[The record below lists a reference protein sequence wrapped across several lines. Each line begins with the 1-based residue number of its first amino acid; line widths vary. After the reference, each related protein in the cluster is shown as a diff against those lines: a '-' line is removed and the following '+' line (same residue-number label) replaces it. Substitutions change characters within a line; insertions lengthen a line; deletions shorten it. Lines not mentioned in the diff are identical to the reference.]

1 MVTEPLSCPS
11 AEYIIS
17 SHLQIVWY
25 PCYSLPVTNV
35 SINSRQRTYK
45 VLKSLIFFCYL
56 INNVEANLMVLLQSL
71 QSLCQSPFNLVFF
84 AGSCISRCCIKNLLG
99 SH

>member
-25 PCYSLPVTNV
+25 LCYSLPVTNV

-45 VLKSLIFFCYL
+45 VLKSLIFFVISL
-56 INNVEANLMVLLQSL
+56 IMLKPTSWFCFKVFSPCAKAPLTWFSLLEAAFQD
-71 QSLCQSPFNLVFF
+71 
-84 AGSCISRCCIKNLLG
+84 AA
-99 SH
+99 